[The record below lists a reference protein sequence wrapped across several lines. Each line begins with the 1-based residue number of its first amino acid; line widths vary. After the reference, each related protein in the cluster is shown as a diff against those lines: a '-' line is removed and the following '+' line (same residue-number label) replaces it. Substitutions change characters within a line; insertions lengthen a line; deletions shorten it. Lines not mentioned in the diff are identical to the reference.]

1 MRPEKKL
8 NVKESFIKKLLDEK
22 LFVSISFLTLILT
35 VFNVL
40 NFKIRYVN

>member
-22 LFVSISFLTLILT
+22 RVLEDRIGQCAPSVRDFL
-35 VFNVL
+35 
-40 NFKIRYVN
+40 RG